1 MWDGGLL
8 AVAAVVIVYWLSR
21 ARLRISNSTLLD
33 IRLTQPRRG
42 PDQNRV
48 KKSIEASIPR
58 RVADWLAR
66 NRTAA
71 AWQGSPWSLSG
82 PGRRRLVWGR
92 KLCLVPASRAHHDGP
107 AHPVCTLQANRR
119 LCVPLVLCRV
129 ARFTS
134 RYSEMIVLYQGARKA
149 LPHHQ

>member
-1 MWDGGLL
+1 M
-8 AVAAVVIVYWLSR
+8 
-21 ARLRISNSTLLD
+21 LD

-48 KKSIEASIPR
+48 KSQSKLPFHAELLTG
-58 RVADWLAR
+58 WLA
-66 NRTAA
+66 T
-71 AWQGSPWSLSG
+71 GLP
-82 PGRRRLVWGR
+82 RLG
-92 KLCLVPASRAHHDGP
+92 RAHLGAYQAKGGVDWSKAGICAWFLHLGP
-107 AHPVCTLQANRR
+107 TSAAQHARYIPCRPVGG
-119 LCVPLVLCRV
+119 CVLGVLCRV